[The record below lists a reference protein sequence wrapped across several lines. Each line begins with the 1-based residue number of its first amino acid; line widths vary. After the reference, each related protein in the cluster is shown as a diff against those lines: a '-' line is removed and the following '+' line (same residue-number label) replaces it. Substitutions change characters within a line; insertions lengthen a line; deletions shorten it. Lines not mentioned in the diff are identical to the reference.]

1 MIPSSSINLSKIIP
15 YKEKT
20 YMEFT
25 YINYS
30 KQCDIKQYFGCERYL
45 LQPKVPHDIIFF
57 DGIRDNLS

>member
-1 MIPSSSINLSKIIP
+1 MILSSSINLSKIIP

-30 KQCDIKQYFGCERYL
+30 KQCDIKQYFSCERSQL
-45 LQPKVPHDIIFF
+45 AAN
-57 DGIRDNLS
+57 GISCNRKFPMI